1 MTPQE
6 LRKSL
11 LLSAFKGKI
20 TSQRKEES
28 SVLLLSKIQK
38 SGFGN
43 KKYHSYADNLS
54 PYDIP
59 SNWSWC
65 MFHQVVSLE
74 NGQKING
81 KKMPYLEAKYLRGSC
96 EPKYE
101 ESGEFIEPGTKVVL
115 VDGEN
120 SGEVFITSE
129 NGYLGSTFKVL
140 NINSVVCEKYVL
152 LFMKLHQDDYRN
164 NKKGAAIPHLNK
176 NIFFEM
182 PFPIPPLEEQERI
195 VAKIEG
201 LMPLVDRYEEAW
213 NRLELFNK
221 KFPAEFERSLLF
233 SAVQGKIVE
242 QNKNEGTGK
251 DILEKLKRK
260 PVDDD
265 VEKPFD
271 IPDSWVWCRLDDVTS
286 KKIKRGKSPKYITN
300 SGVAVFAQKCN
311 TKYGT
316 IDLSLAKYLDEATL
330 SKYDDEEFMVDGDI
344 VLNSTGNG
352 TLGRIGMYHDADNP
366 SLLRVV
372 PDSHVTVLRIS
383 KSINLMYA
391 YYYLK
396 YCQQDLE
403 KLGEGSTNQTELAP
417 KVVSSILF
425 PLPPLEEQNRIVKK
439 LQELLPLCKK
449 LVK

>member
-43 KKYHSYADNLS
+43 KKYLSYADNLS

-164 NKKGAAIPHLNK
+164 NKTGAAIPHLNK
-176 NIFFEM
+176 NILQYSSNIMTTSNNELPIQTTDFE
-182 PFPIPPLEEQERI
+182 EREI
-195 VAKIEG
+195 
-201 LMPLVDRYEEAW
+201 
-213 NRLELFNK
+213 NR
-221 KFPAEFERSLLF
+221 
-233 SAVQGKIVE
+233 
-242 QNKNEGTGK
+242 KNERLTQLK
-251 DILEKLKRK
+251 IFMLE
-260 PVDDD
+260 
-265 VEKPFD
+265 
-271 IPDSWVWCRLDDVTS
+271 
-286 KKIKRGKSPKYITN
+286 
-300 SGVAVFAQKCN
+300 
-311 TKYGT
+311 
-316 IDLSLAKYLDEATL
+316 
-330 SKYDDEEFMVDGDI
+330 
-344 VLNSTGNG
+344 
-352 TLGRIGMYHDADNP
+352 NP
-366 SLLRVV
+366 E
-372 PDSHVTVLRIS
+372 I
-383 KSINLMYA
+383 I
-391 YYYLK
+391 
-396 YCQQDLE
+396 
-403 KLGEGSTNQTELAP
+403 
-417 KVVSSILF
+417 
-425 PLPPLEEQNRIVKK
+425 
-439 LQELLPLCKK
+439 
-449 LVK
+449 